1 MPVNRLRRLCCI
13 ASLAALPFTAAAQSF
28 PDRPISLIVPF
39 PPGGSVDT
47 VARRIAQGMAEALNQ
62 SVIVENRAGA
72 GGTIGASYVARA
84 PADGYTLMFATSSAT
99 VVSPALYKNVGYDIN
114 SFQPLIEVTRGPF
127 ILTVQQ
133 ESPFQSVTDLLA
145 YGKAN
150 PGKLNYGSAGA
161 GSAHHL
167 AMEGFKQVSGFDAVH
182 VPYKGGAPAWTAL
195 LGGEIQVLFD
205 SAPGPLLYPG
215 RVRPLAVTGPARLD
229 RLPDVPTFAELG
241 IEGVDSVFFFGVV
254 GPAGMPEPVVSKLHA
269 ALQTALDSEA
279 VRSALASQGL
289 TASPGTP
296 GEFGELLQKEAPR
309 FRTLV
314 QNIGLTLD

>member
-1 MPVNRLRRLCCI
+1 MSVNRLRRLCCI

-215 RVRPLAVTGPARLD
+215 RVRPLAVTGPERLD

-241 IEGVDSVFFFGVV
+241 IAGVDSVFFFGVV

-309 FRTLV
+309 FRALV